1 MDIKGI
7 YNFFFFYSDFFLFLL
22 RIFEHNYA
30 QYIIISYVIIF

>member
-7 YNFFFFYSDFFLFLL
+7 YNFFFATLIFSSFCFAL
-22 RIFEHNYA
+22 FEHNYA